1 MLKRTWP
8 LMILLAS
15 LIATFPAAG
24 RPLAPP
30 QQSPQLDFSISSA
43 NFSPS
48 GPDHEPLQSEIYPIS
63 PGTKLSGSAAIKRV
77 GKLGGA
83 KLDILL
89 QPGAKIIGSVS
100 VPAAPAGTKQLKF
113 VATIPKN
120 LKPGTY
126 NVQLSID
133 PKNLIKES
141 NEKNN
146 NHLIAKKIQ
155 VAQP

>member
-30 QQSPQLDFSISSA
+30 QQSPQLDFSIVGGGLNIA
-43 NFSPS
+43 K
-48 GPDHEPLQSEIYPIS
+48 GPLS

-77 GKLGGA
+77 GKLGGT

-89 QPGAKIIGSVS
+89 QPGAKVIGSVS

-146 NHLIAKKIQ
+146 TYDIPQSLTI
-155 VAQP
+155 VTP